1 MDAQSVLVIGGGIS
15 GLTFAWHAAR
25 AGRKPRVLEAGPR
38 LGGCLDS
45 RRGPDGFWFELGAH
59 TLYNSYRSLLEV
71 RDGCPSPPALVPR
84 NQARKR
90 FGFLRDGALTT
101 MGPLSVFKQFRWTE
115 LIARAPGGLFARKA
129 GKTTREHFSRVVGPR
144 NYQQVL
150 APFLS
155 AVPSQAVDDF
165 PAEGPGS
172 LFKKRPRRKDIVK
185 SFTFDGGVGAIVPAI
200 LGAGVEAETE
210 ARVTSIAII
219 DGGYRVTLADG
230 RHLEA
235 AVVALAVD
243 PVTAAALVAPLDAAL
258 ATALAAIRT
267 ATVDSVGV
275 VVRKDAVRLPDV
287 AFVVPADDVFWSV
300 VTRDPVPDEH
310 RRAFSVHF
318 KPGLDRAA
326 RLRRVAEILDVD
338 ASAFELI
345 AERHTVLPAPGR
357 DHAAAVAAIDRALT
371 ARLAVTGN
379 YFAGL
384 AIEDCVARSHAE
396 WTRVAAL

>member
-185 SFTFDGGVGAIVPAI
+185 SFTFDGGEDHFAFGIRETQGQNFRHEGADLAWREIYDGGDLAAEQSTGCVI
-200 LGAGVEAETE
+200 LG
-210 ARVTSIAII
+210 
-219 DGGYRVTLADG
+219 DLG
-230 RHLEA
+230 RGF
-235 AVVALAVD
+235 
-243 PVTAAALVAPLDAAL
+243 LDADLRAEIDL
-258 ATALAAIRT
+258 QLE
-267 ATVDSVGV
+267 G
-275 VVRKDAVRLPDV
+275 RLPRFRKGID
-287 AFVVPADDVFWSV
+287 ANDGADHCTFGC
-300 VTRDPVPDEH
+300 H
-310 RRAFSVHF
+310 RLQADQIRMVEFM
-318 KPGLDRAA
+318 G
-326 RLRRVAEILDVD
+326 
-338 ASAFELI
+338 
-345 AERHTVLPAPGR
+345 
-357 DHAAAVAAIDRALT
+357 
-371 ARLAVTGN
+371 
-379 YFAGL
+379 
-384 AIEDCVARSHAE
+384 
-396 WTRVAAL
+396 